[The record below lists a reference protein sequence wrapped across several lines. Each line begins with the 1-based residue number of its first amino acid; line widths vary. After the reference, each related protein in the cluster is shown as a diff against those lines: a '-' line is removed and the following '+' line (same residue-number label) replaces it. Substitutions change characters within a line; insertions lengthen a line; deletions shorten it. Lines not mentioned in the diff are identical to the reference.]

1 MACALAAGLSVRV
14 AAEGIERERYQTGGL
29 VWSGGTRAGCLLLD
43 ALGCIAG
50 ARVLA
55 LGSGTG
61 VLELTA
67 AALGAH
73 VLATD
78 LPEVLP
84 LLQANVDANAVAAG
98 ARGGSI
104 AVAPLAWG
112 APLTACVARA
122 APWDIVVASDCVF
135 WPELVSPLVSTLVDV
150 SRACSPTAAPH
161 VFLALESRGRS
172 ELALLEALDLAGFE
186 WAMLE
191 GGHSDALRALDGG
204 PTAVLW
210 CRLRPTERSALP
222 H

>member
-1 MACALAAGLSVRV
+1 MACGIAAGLTVRV
-14 AAEGIERERYQTGGL
+14 AAEGVEREQYQTGGL

-43 ALGCIAG
+43 ALGCVAG

-78 LPEVLP
+78 LPAVLP
-84 LLQANVDANAVAAG
+84 LLQANVDANVLAAG

-112 APLTACVARA
+112 APLTADVARA
-122 APWDIVVASDCVF
+122 APWDMVVASDCVF
-135 WPELVSPLVSTLVDV
+135 WPELVSPLVATLVDV
-150 SRACSPTAAPH
+150 SRACPSAPH

-172 ELALLEALDLAGFE
+172 ELALLEALDRAGFE

-210 CRLRPTERSALP
+210 CRLRPLPVERPALQR
-222 H
+222 